1 MKKLTYLSIFVM
13 LLLAAC
19 GTKEQKSDNPFFSEY
34 DTPFQIPPFD
44 RIDTTHFIPAFVKG
58 IEEEE
63 KEIDAIVNNA
73 DEPTFENT
81 IMALQNSGKLLQ
93 KVGYVF
99 YGLNSAETNPTM
111 QRIARE
117 VSPMTTKHSD
127 NISLNEKLFAR
138 IKTLY
143 DTRETLNL
151 DELQMRTLVKNYD
164 DFVRNGALL
173 NEADK
178 EKLRNINQ
186 ELSKLGLQFN
196 ENQLAETNKNFI
208 LVVDKE
214 EDLAGLSADVI
225 SAAAETAKGFGHEGK
240 WVFTL
245 QKPSLLPF
253 LTYAQNR
260 DLREKLYRGY
270 FMRGDNNNENDNKEI
285 WVKIANLRVER
296 SQLLGYKS
304 HADFVINQNMAQTPE
319 KVYEFLHQIM
329 NPALEASKRDLAE
342 MQNIVKKEG
351 GNFKL
356 ESWDWWFYAE
366 KLRKE
371 KYDLDE
377 NEIKPY
383 LLLSNVRD
391 GMFHVATQLYGIT
404 FTQRTDLPK
413 YHNDVETFEVKEAD
427 GSHVGILFLDYHPRP
442 GKRSG
447 AWCGSYRRQAYIND
461 LKVYPLSTIVC
472 NFTSPTAETPA
483 LLSWDET
490 ETLFHE
496 FGHALHGLFTD
507 GKYNRIAGRVPRDMV
522 ELPSQIMEHW
532 AGEAA
537 VLRNYAKHYQTGEPM
552 PDALIEKL
560 NRASTF
566 NQGFAT
572 TEFIAAAILDMD
584 WHSLTEPTTKDVNT
598 FEKESMARIN
608 LIPEIL
614 PRYRTTY
621 FTHITGGYSA
631 GYYVYLWA
639 GVLDA
644 DAFQAYKETG
654 DIYNKE
660 VAAKFRKHIL
670 SDGGNDEGMVQYLKF
685 RGQDP
690 TVDALLK
697 VRGLN

>member
-1 MKKLTYLSIFVM
+1 MKKLTILPVTLM

-19 GTKEQKSDNPFFSEY
+19 GTQEKNGNPFFSEY
-34 DTPFQIPPFD
+34 DTPFQIPPFEQ
-44 RIDTTHFIPAFVKG
+44 IDTTHYLPAFEQG
-58 IEEEE
+58 IKEQEA
-63 KEIDAIVNNA
+63 EIDAIVNNTN
-73 DEPTFENT
+73 EPTFENT
-81 IMALQNSGKLLQ
+81 IMALQNSGEVLR
-93 KVGYVF
+93 KVSSVF
-99 YGLNSAETNPTM
+99 YGVNSAETNPTM

-117 VSPMTTKHSD
+117 VSPLMTKHGD
-127 NISLNEKLFAR
+127 NISLNEKLFQR

-143 DTRETLNL
+143 ENKENLGL
-151 DELQMRTLVKNYD
+151 DELQLRTLTKYYD
-164 DFVRNGALL
+164 DFVRNGANLS
-173 NEADK
+173 EADK

-186 ELSKLGLQFN
+186 ELAKLTLQFN
-196 ENQLAETNKNFI
+196 ENQLAETNKNFM
-208 LVVDKE
+208 LVVDKM
-214 EDLAGLSADVI
+214 EDLDGLSSDVI
-225 SAAAETAKGFGHEGK
+225 SAAAETAKQVGHEGK

-245 QKPSLLPF
+245 QKPSMLPF
-253 LTYAQNR
+253 LTYAKNR
-260 DLREKLYRGY
+260 ELREKLYRGY
-270 FMRGDNNNENDNKEI
+270 FMRGDNNNDFDNKEI
-285 WVKIANLRVER
+285 WRSVANLRVER
-296 SQLLGYKS
+296 AQLLGYNS
-304 HADFVINQNMAQTPE
+304 HADFVIANNMAKTPE
-319 KVYEFLHQIM
+319 KVYEFLHKVM
-329 NPALEASKRDLAE
+329 EPALEASKRDLAE
-342 MQNIVKKEG
+342 MQKIANKEG
-351 GNFKL
+351 ANFKL
-356 ESWDWWFYAE
+356 ASWDWWYYAE

-383 LLLSNVRD
+383 LLLSNVRE
-391 GMFHVATQLYGIT
+391 GMFHVANKLYGIT

-413 YHNDVETFEVKEAD
+413 YHADVETFEVKEAD
-427 GSHVGILFLDYHPRP
+427 GSPVGILFLDYHPRP

-447 AWCGSYRRQAYIND
+447 AWCGSYRRQGYKGDEKI
-461 LKVYPLSTIVC
+461 YPLSTIVC
-472 NFTSPTAETPA
+472 NFTAPTAETPA

-490 ETLFHE
+490 ETMFHE

-507 GKYNRIAGRVPRDMV
+507 GKYSRIAGSVPRDMV

-532 AGEAA
+532 AGEPE
-537 VLRNYAKHYQTGEPM
+537 VLKVYAKHYQTGEPM

-560 NRASTF
+560 SKASTF

-572 TEFIAAAILDMD
+572 AEYIAAAILDLD
-584 WHSLTEPTTKDVNT
+584 WHSLTKPTELDANT

-644 DAFQAYKETG
+644 DAFQAFKETG

-660 VAAKFRKHIL
+660 VAAKFRTHIL
-670 SDGGNDEGMVQYLKF
+670 QDGGNDDGMVQYFKF
-685 RGQDP
+685 RGQEP
-690 TVDALLK
+690 SIDALLK

>member
-1 MKKLTYLSIFVM
+1 MKKLTILPVALM

-19 GTKEQKSDNPFFSEY
+19 GTQEKNGNPFFSEY
-34 DTPFQIPPFD
+34 DTPFQIPPFEQ
-44 RIDTTHFIPAFVKG
+44 IDTTHYLPAFEQG
-58 IEEEE
+58 IKEQEA
-63 KEIDAIVNNA
+63 EIDAIVNNTN
-73 DEPTFENT
+73 EPTFENT
-81 IMALQNSGKLLQ
+81 IMALQNSGEVLR
-93 KVGYVF
+93 KVSSVF
-99 YGLNSAETNPTM
+99 YGVNSAETNPTM

-117 VSPMTTKHSD
+117 VSPLMTKHGD
-127 NISLNEKLFAR
+127 NISLNEKLFQR

-143 DTRETLNL
+143 ENKENLGL
-151 DELQMRTLVKNYD
+151 DELQLRTLTKYYD
-164 DFVRNGALL
+164 DFVRNGANLS
-173 NEADK
+173 EADK

-186 ELSKLGLQFN
+186 ELAKLTLQFN
-196 ENQLAETNKNFI
+196 ENQLAETNKNFM
-208 LVVDKE
+208 LVVDKM
-214 EDLAGLSADVI
+214 EDLDGLSSDVI
-225 SAAAETAKGFGHEGK
+225 SAAAETAKQVGHEGK

-245 QKPSLLPF
+245 QKPSMLPF
-253 LTYAQNR
+253 LTYAKNR
-260 DLREKLYRGY
+260 ELREKLYRGY
-270 FMRGDNNNENDNKEI
+270 FMRGDNNNDFDNKEI
-285 WVKIANLRVER
+285 WRSVANLRVER
-296 SQLLGYKS
+296 AQLLGYSS
-304 HADFVINQNMAQTPE
+304 HAEFVIANNMAKTPE
-319 KVYEFLHQIM
+319 KVYEFLHKVM
-329 NPALEASKRDLAE
+329 EPALEASKRDLAE
-342 MQNIVKKEG
+342 MQKIANKEG
-351 GNFKL
+351 ANFKL
-356 ESWDWWFYAE
+356 ASWDWWFFAE

-383 LLLSNVRD
+383 LLLSNVRE
-391 GMFHVATQLYGIT
+391 GMFHVANKLYGIT

-413 YHNDVETFEVKEAD
+413 YHADVETFEVKEAD
-427 GSHVGILFLDYHPRP
+427 GSPVGILFLDYHPRP

-447 AWCGSYRRQAYIND
+447 AWCGSYRRQGYKGDEKI
-461 LKVYPLSTIVC
+461 YPLSTIVC
-472 NFTSPTAETPA
+472 NFTAPTAETPA

-490 ETLFHE
+490 ETMFHE

-507 GKYNRIAGRVPRDMV
+507 GKYSRIAGSVPRDMV

-532 AGEAA
+532 AGEPE
-537 VLRNYAKHYQTGEPM
+537 VLKVYAKHYQTGEPM

-560 NRASTF
+560 SKASTF

-572 TEFIAAAILDMD
+572 AEYIAAAILDLD
-584 WHSLTEPTTKDVNT
+584 WHSLTKPTELDANT

-644 DAFQAYKETG
+644 DAFQAFKETG

-660 VAAKFRKHIL
+660 VAAKFRTHIL
-670 SDGGNDEGMVQYLKF
+670 QDGGNDDGMVQYFKF
-685 RGQDP
+685 RGQEP
-690 TVDALLK
+690 SIDALLK

>member
-1 MKKLTYLSIFVM
+1 MKKLTILPVTLM

-19 GTKEQKSDNPFFSEY
+19 GTQEKNGNPFFSEY
-34 DTPFQIPPFD
+34 DTPFQIPPFEQ
-44 RIDTTHFIPAFVKG
+44 IDTTHYLPAFEQG
-58 IEEEE
+58 IKEQEA
-63 KEIDAIVNNA
+63 EIDAIVNNTN
-73 DEPTFENT
+73 EPTFENT
-81 IMALQNSGKLLQ
+81 IMALQNSGEVLR
-93 KVGYVF
+93 KVSSVF
-99 YGLNSAETNPTM
+99 YGVNSAETNPTM

-117 VSPMTTKHSD
+117 VSPLMTKHGD
-127 NISLNEKLFAR
+127 NISLNEKLFQR

-143 DTRETLNL
+143 ENKENLGL
-151 DELQMRTLVKNYD
+151 DELQLRTLTKYYD
-164 DFVRNGALL
+164 DFVRNGANLS
-173 NEADK
+173 EADK

-186 ELSKLGLQFN
+186 ELAKLTLQFN
-196 ENQLAETNKNFI
+196 ENQLAETNKNFM
-208 LVVDKE
+208 LVVDKM
-214 EDLAGLSADVI
+214 EDLDGLSSDVI
-225 SAAAETAKGFGHEGK
+225 SAAAETAKQVGHEGK

-253 LTYAQNR
+253 LTYAKNR
-260 DLREKLYRGY
+260 ELREKLYRGY
-270 FMRGDNNNENDNKEI
+270 FMRGDNNNEFDNKEI
-285 WVKIANLRVER
+285 WRSVANLRVER
-296 SQLLGYKS
+296 AQLLGYSS
-304 HADFVINQNMAQTPE
+304 HADFVIANNMAKTPE
-319 KVYEFLHQIM
+319 KVYEFLHKVM
-329 NPALEASKRDLAE
+329 EPALEASKRDLAE
-342 MQNIVKKEG
+342 MQKIANKEG
-351 GNFKL
+351 ANFKL
-356 ESWDWWFYAE
+356 ASWDWWYYAE

-383 LLLSNVRD
+383 LLLSNVRE
-391 GMFHVATQLYGIT
+391 GMFHVANKLYGIT

-413 YHNDVETFEVKEAD
+413 YQADVETFEVKEAD
-427 GSHVGILFLDYHPRP
+427 GSPVGILFLDYHPRP

-447 AWCGSYRRQAYIND
+447 AWCGSYRRQGYKGDEKI
-461 LKVYPLSTIVC
+461 YPLSTIVC
-472 NFTSPTAETPA
+472 NFTAPTAETPA

-490 ETLFHE
+490 ETMFHE

-507 GKYNRIAGRVPRDMV
+507 GKYSRIAGSVPRDMV

-532 AGEAA
+532 AGEPE
-537 VLRNYAKHYQTGEPM
+537 VLKVYAKHYQTGEPM

-560 NRASTF
+560 SKASTF

-572 TEFIAAAILDMD
+572 AEYIAAAILDLD
-584 WHSLTEPTTKDVNT
+584 WHSLTKPTELDANT

-644 DAFQAYKETG
+644 DAFQAFKETG

-660 VAAKFRKHIL
+660 VAAKFRTHIL
-670 SDGGNDEGMVQYLKF
+670 QDGGNDDGMVQYFKF
-685 RGQDP
+685 RGQEP
-690 TVDALLK
+690 SIDALLK

>member
-1 MKKLTYLSIFVM
+1 MKKLTILPVTLM

-19 GTKEQKSDNPFFSEY
+19 GTQEKNGNPFFSEY
-34 DTPFQIPPFD
+34 DTPFQIPPFEQ
-44 RIDTTHFIPAFVKG
+44 IDTTHYLPAFEQG
-58 IEEEE
+58 IKEQEA
-63 KEIDAIVNNA
+63 EIDAIVNNTN
-73 DEPTFENT
+73 EPTFENT
-81 IMALQNSGKLLQ
+81 IMALQNSGEVLR
-93 KVGYVF
+93 KVSSVF
-99 YGLNSAETNPTM
+99 YGVNSAETNPTM

-117 VSPMTTKHSD
+117 VSPLMTKHGD
-127 NISLNEKLFAR
+127 NISLNEKLFQR

-143 DTRETLNL
+143 ENKENLGL
-151 DELQMRTLVKNYD
+151 DELQLRTLTKYYD
-164 DFVRNGALL
+164 DFVRNGANLS
-173 NEADK
+173 EADK

-186 ELSKLGLQFN
+186 ELAKLTLQFN
-196 ENQLAETNKNFI
+196 ENQLAETNKNFM
-208 LVVDKE
+208 LVVDKV
-214 EDLAGLSADVI
+214 EDLDGLSSDVI
-225 SAAAETAKGFGHEGK
+225 SAAAETAKQVGHEGK

-245 QKPSLLPF
+245 QKPSMLPF
-253 LTYAQNR
+253 LTYAKNR
-260 DLREKLYRGY
+260 ELREKLYRGY
-270 FMRGDNNNENDNKEI
+270 FMRGDNNNDFDNKEI
-285 WVKIANLRVER
+285 WRSVANLRVER
-296 SQLLGYKS
+296 AQLLGYSS
-304 HADFVINQNMAQTPE
+304 HAEFVIANNMAKTPE
-319 KVYEFLHQIM
+319 KVYEFLHKVM
-329 NPALEASKRDLAE
+329 EPALEASKRDLAE
-342 MQNIVKKEG
+342 MQKIANKEG
-351 GNFKL
+351 ANFKL
-356 ESWDWWFYAE
+356 ASWDWWYYAE

-383 LLLSNVRD
+383 LLLSNIRE
-391 GMFHVATQLYGIT
+391 GMFHVANKLYGIT

-413 YHNDVETFEVKEAD
+413 YHADVETFEVKEAD
-427 GSHVGILFLDYHPRP
+427 GSPVGILFLDYHPRP

-447 AWCGSYRRQAYIND
+447 AWCGSYRRQGYKGDEKI
-461 LKVYPLSTIVC
+461 YPLSTIVC
-472 NFTSPTAETPA
+472 NFTAPTAETPA

-490 ETLFHE
+490 ETMFHE

-507 GKYNRIAGRVPRDMV
+507 GKYSRIAGSVPRDMV

-532 AGEAA
+532 AGEPE
-537 VLRNYAKHYQTGEPM
+537 VLKVYAKHYQTGEPM

-560 NRASTF
+560 SKASTF

-572 TEFIAAAILDMD
+572 AEYIAAAILDLD
-584 WHSLTEPTTKDVNT
+584 WHSLTKPTELDANT

-644 DAFQAYKETG
+644 DAFQAFKETG

-660 VAAKFRKHIL
+660 VAAKFRTHIL
-670 SDGGNDEGMVQYLKF
+670 QDGGNDDGMVQYFKF
-685 RGQDP
+685 RGQEP
-690 TVDALLK
+690 SIDALLK

>member
-1 MKKLTYLSIFVM
+1 MKKLTILPVTLM

-19 GTKEQKSDNPFFSEY
+19 GTQEKNGNPFFSEY
-34 DTPFQIPPFD
+34 DTPFQIPPFEQ
-44 RIDTTHFIPAFVKG
+44 IDTTHYLPAFEQG
-58 IEEEE
+58 IKEQEA
-63 KEIDAIVNNA
+63 EIDAIVNNTN
-73 DEPTFENT
+73 EPTFENT
-81 IMALQNSGKLLQ
+81 IMALQNSGEVLR
-93 KVGYVF
+93 KVSSVF
-99 YGLNSAETNPTM
+99 YGVNSAETNPTM

-117 VSPMTTKHSD
+117 VSPLMTKHGD
-127 NISLNEKLFAR
+127 NISLNEKLFQR

-143 DTRETLNL
+143 ENKENLGL
-151 DELQMRTLVKNYD
+151 DELQLRTLTKYYD
-164 DFVRNGALL
+164 DFVRNGANLS
-173 NEADK
+173 EADK

-186 ELSKLGLQFN
+186 ELAKLTLQFN
-196 ENQLAETNKNFI
+196 ENQLAETNKNFM
-208 LVVDKE
+208 LVVDKM
-214 EDLAGLSADVI
+214 EDLDGLSSDVI
-225 SAAAETAKGFGHEGK
+225 SAAAETAKQVGHEGK

-245 QKPSLLPF
+245 QKPSMLPF
-253 LTYAQNR
+253 LTYAKNR
-260 DLREKLYRGY
+260 ELREKLYRGY
-270 FMRGDNNNENDNKEI
+270 FMRGDNNNDFDNKEI
-285 WVKIANLRVER
+285 WRSVANLRVER
-296 SQLLGYKS
+296 AQLLGYSS
-304 HADFVINQNMAQTPE
+304 HAEFVIANNMAKTPE
-319 KVYEFLHQIM
+319 KVYEFLHKVM
-329 NPALEASKRDLAE
+329 EPALEASKRDLAE
-342 MQNIVKKEG
+342 MQKIANKEG
-351 GNFKL
+351 ANFKL
-356 ESWDWWFYAE
+356 ASWDWWFYAE

-383 LLLSNVRD
+383 LLLSNVRE
-391 GMFHVATQLYGIT
+391 GMFHVANKLYGIT

-413 YHNDVETFEVKEAD
+413 YHADVETFEVKEAD
-427 GSHVGILFLDYHPRP
+427 GSPVGILFLDYHPRP

-447 AWCGSYRRQAYIND
+447 AWCGSYRRQGYKGDEKI
-461 LKVYPLSTIVC
+461 YPLSTIVC
-472 NFTSPTAETPA
+472 NFTAPTTETPA

-490 ETLFHE
+490 ETMFHE

-507 GKYNRIAGRVPRDMV
+507 GKYSRIAGSVPRDMV

-532 AGEAA
+532 AGEPE
-537 VLRNYAKHYQTGEPM
+537 VLKVYAKHYQTGEPM

-560 NRASTF
+560 SKASTF

-572 TEFIAAAILDMD
+572 AEYIAAAILDLD
-584 WHSLTEPTTKDVNT
+584 WHSLTKPTELDANT

-644 DAFQAYKETG
+644 DAFQAFKETG

-660 VAAKFRKHIL
+660 VAAKFRTHIL
-670 SDGGNDEGMVQYLKF
+670 QDGGNDDGMVQYFKF
-685 RGQDP
+685 RGQEP
-690 TVDALLK
+690 SIDALLK

>member
-1 MKKLTYLSIFVM
+1 MKKLTILPVTLM

-19 GTKEQKSDNPFFSEY
+19 GTQEKNGNPFFSEY
-34 DTPFQIPPFD
+34 NTPFQIPPFEQF
-44 RIDTTHFIPAFVKG
+44 DTTHYLPAFEQG
-58 IEEEE
+58 IKEQEA
-63 KEIDAIVNNA
+63 EIDAIVNNTN
-73 DEPTFENT
+73 EPTFENT
-81 IMALQNSGKLLQ
+81 IMALQNSGEVLR
-93 KVGYVF
+93 KVSSVF
-99 YGLNSAETNPTM
+99 YGVNSAETNPTM

-117 VSPMTTKHSD
+117 VSPLMTKHGD
-127 NISLNEKLFAR
+127 NISLNEKLFQR

-143 DTRETLNL
+143 ENKENLGL
-151 DELQMRTLVKNYD
+151 DELQLRTLTKYYD
-164 DFVRNGALL
+164 DFVRNGANLS
-173 NEADK
+173 EADK

-186 ELSKLGLQFN
+186 ELAKLTLQFN
-196 ENQLAETNKNFI
+196 ENQLAETNKNFM
-208 LVVDKE
+208 LVVDKM
-214 EDLAGLSADVI
+214 EDLDGLSSDVI
-225 SAAAETAKGFGHEGK
+225 SAAAETAKQVGHEGK

-245 QKPSLLPF
+245 QKPSMLPF
-253 LTYAQNR
+253 LTYAKNR
-260 DLREKLYRGY
+260 ELREKLYRGY
-270 FMRGDNNNENDNKEI
+270 FMRGDNNNDFDNKEI
-285 WVKIANLRVER
+285 WRSVANLRVER
-296 SQLLGYKS
+296 AQLLGYSS
-304 HADFVINQNMAQTPE
+304 HAEFVIANNMAKTPE
-319 KVYEFLHQIM
+319 KVYEFLHKVM
-329 NPALEASKRDLAE
+329 EPALEASKRDLAE
-342 MQNIVKKEG
+342 MQKIANKEG
-351 GNFKL
+351 ANFKL
-356 ESWDWWFYAE
+356 ASWDWWFYAE

-383 LLLSNVRD
+383 LLLSNVRE
-391 GMFHVATQLYGIT
+391 GMFHVANKLYGIT

-413 YHNDVETFEVKEAD
+413 YHADVETFEVKEAD
-427 GSHVGILFLDYHPRP
+427 GSPVGILFLDYHPRP

-447 AWCGSYRRQAYIND
+447 AWCGSYRRQGYKGDEKI
-461 LKVYPLSTIVC
+461 YPLSTIVC
-472 NFTSPTAETPA
+472 NFTAPTAETPA

-490 ETLFHE
+490 ETMFHE

-507 GKYNRIAGRVPRDMV
+507 GKYSRIAGSVPRDMV

-532 AGEAA
+532 AGEPE
-537 VLRNYAKHYQTGEPM
+537 VLKVYAKHYQTGEPM

-560 NRASTF
+560 SKASTF

-572 TEFIAAAILDMD
+572 AEYIAAAILDLD
-584 WHSLTEPTTKDVNT
+584 WHSLTKPTELDANT

-644 DAFQAYKETG
+644 DAFQAFKETG

-660 VAAKFRKHIL
+660 VAAKFRTHIL
-670 SDGGNDEGMVQYLKF
+670 QDGGNDDGMVQYFKF
-685 RGQDP
+685 RGQEP
-690 TVDALLK
+690 SIDALLK

>member
-1 MKKLTYLSIFVM
+1 MKKLTILPVTLM

-19 GTKEQKSDNPFFSEY
+19 GTQEKNGNPFFSEY
-34 DTPFQIPPFD
+34 DTPFQIPPFEQ
-44 RIDTTHFIPAFVKG
+44 IDTTHYLPAFEQG
-58 IEEEE
+58 IKEQEA
-63 KEIDAIVNNA
+63 EIDAIVNNTN
-73 DEPTFENT
+73 EPTFENT
-81 IMALQNSGKLLQ
+81 IMALQNSGELLR
-93 KVGYVF
+93 KVSIVF
-99 YGLNSAETNPTM
+99 YGVNSAETNPTM

-117 VSPMTTKHSD
+117 VSPLMTKHGD
-127 NISLNEKLFAR
+127 NISLNEKLFQR

-143 DTRETLNL
+143 ENKENLGL
-151 DELQMRTLVKNYD
+151 DELQLRTLTKYYD
-164 DFVRNGALL
+164 DFVRNGANLS
-173 NEADK
+173 EADK

-186 ELSKLGLQFN
+186 ELAKLTLQFN
-196 ENQLAETNKNFI
+196 ENQLAETNKNFM
-208 LVVDKE
+208 LVVDKM
-214 EDLAGLSADVI
+214 EDLDGLSSDVI
-225 SAAAETAKGFGHEGK
+225 SAAAETAKQVEHEGK

-245 QKPSLLPF
+245 QKPSMLPF
-253 LTYAQNR
+253 LTYAKNR
-260 DLREKLYRGY
+260 ELREKLYRGY
-270 FMRGDNNNENDNKEI
+270 FMRGDNNNEFDNKEI
-285 WVKIANLRVER
+285 WRSVANLRVER
-296 SQLLGYKS
+296 AQLLGYSS
-304 HADFVINQNMAQTPE
+304 HAEFVIANNMAKTPE
-319 KVYEFLHQIM
+319 KVYEFLHKVM
-329 NPALEASKRDLAE
+329 EPALEASKRDLAE
-342 MQNIVKKEG
+342 MQKIANKEG
-351 GNFKL
+351 ANFKL
-356 ESWDWWFYAE
+356 ASWDWWFYAE

-383 LLLSNVRD
+383 LLLSNVRE
-391 GMFHVATQLYGIT
+391 GMFHVANKLYGIT

-413 YHNDVETFEVKEAD
+413 YHPDVETFEVKEAD
-427 GSHVGILFLDYHPRP
+427 GSPVGILFLDYHPRP

-447 AWCGSYRRQAYIND
+447 AWCGSYRRQGYKGDEKI
-461 LKVYPLSTIVC
+461 YPLSTIVC
-472 NFTSPTAETPA
+472 NFTAPTAETPA

-490 ETLFHE
+490 ETMFHE

-507 GKYNRIAGRVPRDMV
+507 GKYSRIAGSVPRDMV

-532 AGEAA
+532 AGEPE
-537 VLRNYAKHYQTGEPM
+537 VLKVYAKHYQTGEPM

-560 NRASTF
+560 SKASTF

-572 TEFIAAAILDMD
+572 AEYIAAAILDLD
-584 WHSLTEPTTKDVNT
+584 WHSLTKPTELDANT

-644 DAFQAYKETG
+644 DAFQAFKETG

-660 VAAKFRKHIL
+660 VAAKFRTHIL
-670 SDGGNDEGMVQYLKF
+670 QDGGNDDGMVQYFKF
-685 RGQDP
+685 RGQEP
-690 TVDALLK
+690 SIDALLK

>member
-1 MKKLTYLSIFVM
+1 MKKLTILPVALM

-19 GTKEQKSDNPFFSEY
+19 GTQEKNGNPFFSEY
-34 DTPFQIPPFD
+34 NTPFQIPPFEQF
-44 RIDTTHFIPAFVKG
+44 DTTHYLPAFEQG
-58 IEEEE
+58 IKEQEA
-63 KEIDAIVNNA
+63 EIDAIVNNTN
-73 DEPTFENT
+73 EPTFENT
-81 IMALQNSGKLLQ
+81 IMALQNSGELLR
-93 KVGYVF
+93 KVSIVF
-99 YGLNSAETNPTM
+99 YGVNLAETNPTM

-117 VSPMTTKHSD
+117 VSPMTTKHGD
-127 NISLNEKLFAR
+127 NISLNEKLFQR

-143 DTRETLNL
+143 ENKENLGL
-151 DELQMRTLVKNYD
+151 DELQLRTLTKYYD
-164 DFVRNGALL
+164 DFVRNGANLS
-173 NEADK
+173 EADK

-186 ELSKLGLQFN
+186 ELAKLTLQFN
-196 ENQLAETNKNFI
+196 ENQLAETNKNFM
-208 LVVDKE
+208 LVVDKM
-214 EDLAGLSADVI
+214 EDLDGLSSDVI
-225 SAAAETAKGFGHEGK
+225 SAAAETAKQVGHEGK

-245 QKPSLLPF
+245 QKPSMLPF
-253 LTYAQNR
+253 LTYAKNR
-260 DLREKLYRGY
+260 ELREKLYRGY
-270 FMRGDNNNENDNKEI
+270 FMRGDNNNDFDNKEI
-285 WVKIANLRVER
+285 WRSVANLRVER
-296 SQLLGYKS
+296 AQLLGYNS
-304 HADFVINQNMAQTPE
+304 HADFVIANNMAKTPE
-319 KVYEFLHQIM
+319 KVYEFLHKVM
-329 NPALEASKRDLAE
+329 EPALEASKRDLAE
-342 MQNIVKKEG
+342 MQKIANKEG
-351 GNFKL
+351 ANFKL
-356 ESWDWWFYAE
+356 ASWDWWFYAE

-383 LLLSNVRD
+383 LLLSNVRE
-391 GMFHVATQLYGIT
+391 GMFHVANKLYGIT

-413 YHNDVETFEVKEAD
+413 YHADVETFEVKEAD
-427 GSHVGILFLDYHPRP
+427 GSPVGILFLDYHPRP

-447 AWCGSYRRQAYIND
+447 AWCGSYRRQGYKGDEKI
-461 LKVYPLSTIVC
+461 YPLSTIVC
-472 NFTSPTAETPA
+472 NFTAPTAETPA

-490 ETLFHE
+490 ETMFHE

-507 GKYNRIAGRVPRDMV
+507 GKYSRIAGSVPRDMV

-532 AGEAA
+532 AGEPE
-537 VLRNYAKHYQTGEPM
+537 VLKVYAKHYQTGEPM

-560 NRASTF
+560 SKASTF

-572 TEFIAAAILDMD
+572 AEYIAAAILDLD
-584 WHSLTEPTTKDVNT
+584 WHSLTKPTELDANT

-644 DAFQAYKETG
+644 DAFQAFKETG

-660 VAAKFRKHIL
+660 VAAKFRTHIL
-670 SDGGNDEGMVQYLKF
+670 QDGGNDDGMVQYFKF
-685 RGQDP
+685 RGQEP
-690 TVDALLK
+690 SIDALLK

>member
-1 MKKLTYLSIFVM
+1 MKKLTILPVTLM

-19 GTKEQKSDNPFFSEY
+19 GTQEKNGNPFFSEY
-34 DTPFQIPPFD
+34 DTPFQIPPFEQ
-44 RIDTTHFIPAFVKG
+44 IDTTHYLPAFEQG
-58 IEEEE
+58 IKEQEA
-63 KEIDAIVNNA
+63 EIDAIVNNTN
-73 DEPTFENT
+73 EPTFENT
-81 IMALQNSGKLLQ
+81 IMALQNSGEVLR
-93 KVGYVF
+93 KVSSVF
-99 YGLNSAETNPTM
+99 YGVNSAETNPTM

-117 VSPMTTKHSD
+117 VSPLMTKHGD
-127 NISLNEKLFAR
+127 NISLNEKLFQR

-143 DTRETLNL
+143 ENKENLGL
-151 DELQMRTLVKNYD
+151 DELQLRTLTKYYD
-164 DFVRNGALL
+164 DFVRNGANLS
-173 NEADK
+173 EADK

-186 ELSKLGLQFN
+186 ELAKLTLQFN
-196 ENQLAETNKNFI
+196 ENQLAETNKNFM
-208 LVVDKE
+208 LVVDKM
-214 EDLAGLSADVI
+214 EDLDGLSSDVI
-225 SAAAETAKGFGHEGK
+225 AAAAETAKQVGHEGK

-245 QKPSLLPF
+245 QKPSMLPF
-253 LTYAQNR
+253 LTYAKNR
-260 DLREKLYRGY
+260 ELREKLYRGY
-270 FMRGDNNNENDNKEI
+270 FMRGDNNNDFDNKEI
-285 WVKIANLRVER
+285 WRSVANLRVER
-296 SQLLGYKS
+296 AQLLGYNS
-304 HADFVINQNMAQTPE
+304 HADFVIANNMAKTPE
-319 KVYEFLHQIM
+319 KVYEFLHKVM
-329 NPALEASKRDLAE
+329 EPALEASKRDLAE
-342 MQNIVKKEG
+342 MQKIANKEG
-351 GNFKL
+351 ANFKL
-356 ESWDWWFYAE
+356 ASWDWWFYAE

-383 LLLSNVRD
+383 LLLSNVRE
-391 GMFHVATQLYGIT
+391 GMFHVANKLYGIT

-413 YHNDVETFEVKEAD
+413 YHADVETFEVKEAD
-427 GSHVGILFLDYHPRP
+427 GSPVGILFLDYHPRP

-447 AWCGSYRRQAYIND
+447 AWCGSYRRQGYKGDEKI
-461 LKVYPLSTIVC
+461 YPLSTIVC
-472 NFTSPTAETPA
+472 NFTAPTAETPA

-490 ETLFHE
+490 ETMFHE

-507 GKYNRIAGRVPRDMV
+507 GKYSRIAGSVPRDMV

-532 AGEAA
+532 AGEPE
-537 VLRNYAKHYQTGEPM
+537 VLKVYAKHYQTGEPM

-560 NRASTF
+560 SKASTF

-572 TEFIAAAILDMD
+572 AEYIAAAILDMD
-584 WHSLTEPTTKDVNT
+584 WHSLTKPTELDANT

-644 DAFQAYKETG
+644 DAFQAFKETG

-660 VAAKFRKHIL
+660 VATKFRTHIL
-670 SDGGNDEGMVQYLKF
+670 QDGGNDDGMVQYFKF
-685 RGQDP
+685 RGQEP
-690 TVDALLK
+690 SIDALLK

>member
-1 MKKLTYLSIFVM
+1 M

-19 GTKEQKSDNPFFSEY
+19 GTQEKNGNPFFSEY
-34 DTPFQIPPFD
+34 DTPFQIPPFEQ
-44 RIDTTHFIPAFVKG
+44 IDTTHYLPAFEQG
-58 IEEEE
+58 IKEQEA
-63 KEIDAIVNNA
+63 EIDAIVNNTN
-73 DEPTFENT
+73 EPTFENT
-81 IMALQNSGKLLQ
+81 IMALQNSGEVLR
-93 KVGYVF
+93 KVSSVF
-99 YGLNSAETNPTM
+99 YGVNSAETNPTM

-117 VSPMTTKHSD
+117 VSPLMTKHGD
-127 NISLNEKLFAR
+127 NISLNEKLFQR

-143 DTRETLNL
+143 ENKENLGL
-151 DELQMRTLVKNYD
+151 DELQLRTLTKYYD
-164 DFVRNGALL
+164 DFVRNGANLS
-173 NEADK
+173 EADK

-186 ELSKLGLQFN
+186 ELAKLTLQFN
-196 ENQLAETNKNFI
+196 ENQLAETNKNFM
-208 LVVDKE
+208 LVVDKM
-214 EDLAGLSADVI
+214 EDLDGLSSDVI
-225 SAAAETAKGFGHEGK
+225 AAAAETAKQVGHEGK

-245 QKPSLLPF
+245 QKPSMLPF
-253 LTYAQNR
+253 LTYAKNR
-260 DLREKLYRGY
+260 ELREKLYRGY
-270 FMRGDNNNENDNKEI
+270 FMRGDNNNEFDNKEI
-285 WVKIANLRVER
+285 WRSVANLRVER
-296 SQLLGYKS
+296 AQLLGYNS
-304 HADFVINQNMAQTPE
+304 HAEFVIANNMAKTPE
-319 KVYEFLHQIM
+319 KVYEFLHKVM
-329 NPALEASKRDLAE
+329 EPALEASKRDLAE
-342 MQNIVKKEG
+342 MQKIANKEG
-351 GNFKL
+351 ANFKL
-356 ESWDWWFYAE
+356 ASWDWWYYAE

-383 LLLSNVRD
+383 LLLSNVRE
-391 GMFHVATQLYGIT
+391 GMFHVANKLYGIT

-413 YHNDVETFEVKEAD
+413 YQADVETFEVKEAD
-427 GSHVGILFLDYHPRP
+427 GSPVGILFLDYHPRP

-447 AWCGSYRRQAYIND
+447 AWCGSYRRQGYKGDEKI
-461 LKVYPLSTIVC
+461 YPLSTIVC
-472 NFTSPTAETPA
+472 NFTAPTAETPA

-490 ETLFHE
+490 ETMFHE

-507 GKYNRIAGRVPRDMV
+507 GKYSRIAGSVPRDMV

-532 AGEAA
+532 AGEPE
-537 VLRNYAKHYQTGEPM
+537 VLKVYAKHYQTGEPM

-560 NRASTF
+560 SKASTF

-572 TEFIAAAILDMD
+572 AEYIAAAILDLD
-584 WHSLTEPTTKDVNT
+584 WHSLTKPTELDANT

-644 DAFQAYKETG
+644 DAFQAFKETG

-660 VAAKFRKHIL
+660 VAAKFRTHIL
-670 SDGGNDEGMVQYLKF
+670 QDGGNDDGMVQYFKF
-685 RGQDP
+685 RGQEP
-690 TVDALLK
+690 SIDALLK

>member
-1 MKKLTYLSIFVM
+1 MKKLTILPVTLM

-19 GTKEQKSDNPFFSEY
+19 GTQEKNGNPFFSEY
-34 DTPFQIPPFD
+34 DTPFQIPPFEQ
-44 RIDTTHFIPAFVKG
+44 IDTTHYLPAFEQG
-58 IEEEE
+58 IKEQEA
-63 KEIDAIVNNA
+63 EIDAIVNSTN
-73 DEPTFENT
+73 EPTFENT
-81 IMALQNSGKLLQ
+81 IMALQNSGEILR
-93 KVGYVF
+93 KVSSVF
-99 YGLNSAETNPTM
+99 YGVNSAETNPTM

-117 VSPMTTKHSD
+117 VSPLMTKHGD
-127 NISLNEKLFAR
+127 NISLNEKLFQR

-143 DTRETLNL
+143 ENKENLGL
-151 DELQMRTLVKNYD
+151 DELQLRTLTKYYD
-164 DFVRNGALL
+164 DFVRNGANLS
-173 NEADK
+173 EADK

-186 ELSKLGLQFN
+186 ELAKLTLQFN
-196 ENQLAETNKNFI
+196 ENQLAETNKNFM
-208 LVVDKE
+208 LVVDKM
-214 EDLAGLSADVI
+214 EDLDGLSSDVI
-225 SAAAETAKGFGHEGK
+225 SAAAETAKQVGHEGK

-245 QKPSLLPF
+245 QKPSMLPF
-253 LTYAQNR
+253 LTYAKNR
-260 DLREKLYRGY
+260 ELREKLYRGY
-270 FMRGDNNNENDNKEI
+270 FMRGDNNNEFDNKEI
-285 WVKIANLRVER
+285 WRSVANLRVER
-296 SQLLGYKS
+296 TQLLGYNS
-304 HADFVINQNMAQTPE
+304 HADFVIANNMAKTPE
-319 KVYEFLHQIM
+319 KVYEFLHKVM
-329 NPALEASKRDLAE
+329 EPALEASKRDLAE
-342 MQNIVKKEG
+342 MQKIANKEG
-351 GNFKL
+351 ANFKL
-356 ESWDWWFYAE
+356 ASWDWWFYAE

-383 LLLSNVRD
+383 LLLSNVRE
-391 GMFHVATQLYGIT
+391 GMFHVANKLYGIT

-413 YHNDVETFEVKEAD
+413 YHPDVETFEVKEAD
-427 GSHVGILFLDYHPRP
+427 GSPVGILFLDYHPRT
-442 GKRSG
+442 GKRAG
-447 AWCGSYRRQAYIND
+447 AWCGSYRRQGYKGDEKI
-461 LKVYPLSTIVC
+461 YPLSTIVC

-490 ETLFHE
+490 ETMFHE

-507 GKYNRIAGRVPRDMV
+507 GKYSRIAGSVPRDMV

-532 AGEAA
+532 AGEPE
-537 VLRNYAKHYQTGEPM
+537 VLKVYAKHYQTGEPM

-560 NRASTF
+560 SKASTF

-572 TEFIAAAILDMD
+572 AEYIAAAILDLD
-584 WHSLTEPTTKDVNT
+584 WHSLTKPTELDANT

-644 DAFQAYKETG
+644 DAFQAFKETG

-660 VAAKFRKHIL
+660 VAAKFRTHIL
-670 SDGGNDEGMVQYLKF
+670 QDGGNDDGMVQYFKF
-685 RGQDP
+685 RGQEP
-690 TVDALLK
+690 SIDALLK

>member
-1 MKKLTYLSIFVM
+1 MKKLTILPVTLM

-19 GTKEQKSDNPFFSEY
+19 GTQEKNGNPFFSEY
-34 DTPFQIPPFD
+34 DTPFQIPPFEQ
-44 RIDTTHFIPAFVKG
+44 IDTTHYLPAFEQG
-58 IEEEE
+58 IKEQEA
-63 KEIDAIVNNA
+63 EIDAIVNNTN
-73 DEPTFENT
+73 EPTFENT
-81 IMALQNSGKLLQ
+81 IMALQNSGEVLR
-93 KVGYVF
+93 KVSSVF
-99 YGLNSAETNPTM
+99 YGVNSAETNPTM

-117 VSPMTTKHSD
+117 VSPLMTKHGD
-127 NISLNEKLFAR
+127 NISLNEKLFQR

-143 DTRETLNL
+143 ENKENLGL
-151 DELQMRTLVKNYD
+151 DELQLRTLTKYYD
-164 DFVRNGALL
+164 DFVRNGANLS
-173 NEADK
+173 EADK

-186 ELSKLGLQFN
+186 ELAKLTLQFN
-196 ENQLAETNKNFI
+196 ENQLAETNKNFM
-208 LVVDKE
+208 LVVDKM
-214 EDLAGLSADVI
+214 EDLDGLSSDVI
-225 SAAAETAKGFGHEGK
+225 AAAAETAKQVGQEGK

-245 QKPSLLPF
+245 QKPSMLPF
-253 LTYAQNR
+253 LTYAKNR
-260 DLREKLYRGY
+260 ELREKLYRGY
-270 FMRGDNNNENDNKEI
+270 FMRGDNNNEFDNKEI
-285 WVKIANLRVER
+285 WRSVANLRVER
-296 SQLLGYKS
+296 AQLLGYSS
-304 HADFVINQNMAQTPE
+304 HADFVIANNMAKTPE
-319 KVYEFLHQIM
+319 KVYEFLHKVM
-329 NPALEASKRDLAE
+329 EPALEASKRDLAE
-342 MQNIVKKEG
+342 MQKIANKEG
-351 GNFKL
+351 ANFKL
-356 ESWDWWFYAE
+356 ASWDWWYYAE

-383 LLLSNVRD
+383 LLLSNVRE
-391 GMFHVATQLYGIT
+391 GMFHVANKLYGIT

-413 YHNDVETFEVKEAD
+413 YHADVETFEVKEAD
-427 GSHVGILFLDYHPRP
+427 GSPVGILFLDYHPRP

-447 AWCGSYRRQAYIND
+447 AWCGSYRRQGYKGDEKI
-461 LKVYPLSTIVC
+461 YPLSTIVC
-472 NFTSPTAETPA
+472 NFTAPTAETPA

-490 ETLFHE
+490 ETMFHE

-507 GKYNRIAGRVPRDMV
+507 GKYSRIAGSVPRDMV

-532 AGEAA
+532 AGEPE
-537 VLRNYAKHYQTGEPM
+537 VLKVYAKHYQTGEPM

-560 NRASTF
+560 SKASTF

-572 TEFIAAAILDMD
+572 AEYIAAAILDLD
-584 WHSLTEPTTKDVNT
+584 WHSLTKPTELDANT

-644 DAFQAYKETG
+644 DAFQAFKETG

-660 VAAKFRKHIL
+660 VATKFRTHIL
-670 SDGGNDEGMVQYLKF
+670 QDGGNDDGMVQYFKF
-685 RGQDP
+685 RGQEP
-690 TVDALLK
+690 SIDALLK

>member
-1 MKKLTYLSIFVM
+1 M

-19 GTKEQKSDNPFFSEY
+19 GTQEKNSNPFFSEY
-34 DTPFQIPPFD
+34 NTPFQIPPFEQ
-44 RIDTTHFIPAFVKG
+44 IDTTHYLPAFEQG
-58 IEEEE
+58 IKDQEA
-63 KEIDAIVNNA
+63 EIDAIVNNTA
-73 DEPTFENT
+73 EPTFENT
-81 IMALQNSGKLLQ
+81 IMALQNSGELLR
-93 KVGYVF
+93 KVSIVF
-99 YGLNSAETNPTM
+99 YGVNSAETNPTM

-127 NISLNEKLFAR
+127 NISLNEKLFQR

-143 DTRETLNL
+143 ENKENL
-151 DELQMRTLVKNYD
+151 GLDGLQLRTLTKYYD
-164 DFVRNGALL
+164 DFVRNGANLS
-173 NEADK
+173 EADK

-186 ELSKLGLQFN
+186 ELAKLTLQFN

-208 LVVDKE
+208 LVVDKM
-214 EDLAGLSADVI
+214 EDLDGLSNDVI
-225 SAAAETAKGFGHEGK
+225 AAAAETAKQVGHEGK

-253 LTYAQNR
+253 LTYAKNR
-260 DLREKLYRGY
+260 ELREKLYRGY
-270 FMRGDNNNENDNKEI
+270 FMRGDNNNEFDNKEI
-285 WVKIANLRVER
+285 WRKVANLRVDR
-296 SQLLGYKS
+296 AQLLGYNS
-304 HADFVINQNMAQTPE
+304 HADFVIANNMAKTPE
-319 KVYEFLHQIM
+319 KVYEFLHKVM
-329 NPALEASKRDLAE
+329 EPALKASKRDLAE
-342 MQNIVKKEG
+342 MQKIANKEG
-351 GNFKL
+351 ANFKL
-356 ESWDWWFYAE
+356 ASWDWWYYAE

-383 LLLSNVRD
+383 LLLSNVRE
-391 GMFHVATQLYGIT
+391 GMFHVANQLYGIT

-413 YHNDVETFEVKEAD
+413 YHADVETFEVKEAD
-427 GSHVGILFLDYHPRP
+427 GSPVGILFLDYHPRP

-447 AWCGSYRRQAYIND
+447 AWCGSYRRQGYKGDEKI
-461 LKVYPLSTIVC
+461 YPLSTMVC
-472 NFTSPTAETPA
+472 NFTAPTAETPA

-507 GKYNRIAGRVPRDMV
+507 GRYSRVAGSVPRDMV

-532 AGEAA
+532 AGEPE
-537 VLRNYAKHYQTGEPM
+537 VLKFYAKHYQTGEPM
-552 PDALIEKL
+552 PDALVEKL
-560 NRASTF
+560 SKASTF

-572 TEFIAAAILDMD
+572 AEYIAAAILDMD
-584 WHSLTEPTTKDVNT
+584 WHSLTKPTELDANT

-644 DAFQAYKETG
+644 DAFQAFKETG

-660 VAAKFRKHIL
+660 VAAKFRTHIL
-670 SDGGNDEGMVQYLKF
+670 QDGGNDDGMVQYFKF
-685 RGQDP
+685 RGQEP
-690 TVDALLK
+690 SIDALLK

>member
-1 MKKLTYLSIFVM
+1 M

-19 GTKEQKSDNPFFSEY
+19 GTQEKNGNPFFSEY
-34 DTPFQIPPFD
+34 DTPFQIPPFEQ
-44 RIDTTHFIPAFVKG
+44 IDTTHYLPAFEQG
-58 IEEEE
+58 IKEQEA
-63 KEIDAIVNNA
+63 EIDAIVNNTN
-73 DEPTFENT
+73 EPTFENT
-81 IMALQNSGKLLQ
+81 IMALQNSGEVLR
-93 KVGYVF
+93 KVSSVF
-99 YGLNSAETNPTM
+99 YGVNSAETNPTM

-117 VSPMTTKHSD
+117 VSPLMTKHGD
-127 NISLNEKLFAR
+127 NISLNEKLFQR

-143 DTRETLNL
+143 ENKENLGL
-151 DELQMRTLVKNYD
+151 DELQLRTLTKYYD
-164 DFVRNGALL
+164 DFVRNGANLS
-173 NEADK
+173 EADK

-186 ELSKLGLQFN
+186 ELAKLTLQFN
-196 ENQLAETNKNFI
+196 ENQLAETNKNFM
-208 LVVDKE
+208 LVVDKM
-214 EDLAGLSADVI
+214 EDLDGLSSDVI
-225 SAAAETAKGFGHEGK
+225 SAAAETAKQVGHEGK

-245 QKPSLLPF
+245 QKPSMLPF
-253 LTYAQNR
+253 LTYAKNR
-260 DLREKLYRGY
+260 ELREKLYRGY
-270 FMRGDNNNENDNKEI
+270 FMRGDNNNDFDNKEI
-285 WVKIANLRVER
+285 WRSVANLRVER
-296 SQLLGYKS
+296 AQLLGYSS
-304 HADFVINQNMAQTPE
+304 HAEFVIANNMAKTPE
-319 KVYEFLHQIM
+319 KVYEFLHKVM
-329 NPALEASKRDLAE
+329 EPALEASKRDLAE
-342 MQNIVKKEG
+342 MQKIANKEG
-351 GNFKL
+351 ANFKL
-356 ESWDWWFYAE
+356 ASWDWWYYAE

-383 LLLSNVRD
+383 LLLSNVRE
-391 GMFHVATQLYGIT
+391 GMFHVANKLYGIT

-413 YHNDVETFEVKEAD
+413 YHADVETFEVKEAD
-427 GSHVGILFLDYHPRP
+427 GSPVGILFLDYHPRP

-447 AWCGSYRRQAYIND
+447 AWCGSYRRQGYKGDEKI
-461 LKVYPLSTIVC
+461 YPLSTIVC
-472 NFTSPTAETPA
+472 NFTAPTAETPA

-490 ETLFHE
+490 ETMFHE

-507 GKYNRIAGRVPRDMV
+507 GKYSRIAGSVPRDMV

-532 AGEAA
+532 AGEPE
-537 VLRNYAKHYQTGEPM
+537 VLKVYAKHYQTGEPM

-560 NRASTF
+560 SKASTF

-572 TEFIAAAILDMD
+572 AEYIAAAILDLD
-584 WHSLTEPTTKDVNT
+584 WHSLTKPTELDANT

-644 DAFQAYKETG
+644 DAFQAFKETG

-660 VAAKFRKHIL
+660 VAAKFRTHIL
-670 SDGGNDEGMVQYLKF
+670 QDGGNDDGMVQYFKF
-685 RGQDP
+685 RGQEP
-690 TVDALLK
+690 SIDALLK

>member
-1 MKKLTYLSIFVM
+1 M

-19 GTKEQKSDNPFFSEY
+19 GTQEKNGNPFFSEY
-34 DTPFQIPPFD
+34 NTPFQIPPFEQF
-44 RIDTTHFIPAFVKG
+44 DTTHYLPAFEQG
-58 IEEEE
+58 IKEQEA
-63 KEIDAIVNNA
+63 EIDAIVNNTN
-73 DEPTFENT
+73 EPTFENT
-81 IMALQNSGKLLQ
+81 IMALQNSGELLR
-93 KVGYVF
+93 KVSIVF
-99 YGLNSAETNPTM
+99 YGVNLAETNPTM

-117 VSPMTTKHSD
+117 VSPMTTKHGD
-127 NISLNEKLFAR
+127 NISLNEKLFQR

-143 DTRETLNL
+143 ENKENLGL
-151 DELQMRTLVKNYD
+151 DELQLRTLTKYYD
-164 DFVRNGALL
+164 DFVRNGANLS
-173 NEADK
+173 EADK

-186 ELSKLGLQFN
+186 ELAKLTLQFN
-196 ENQLAETNKNFI
+196 ENQLAETNKNFM
-208 LVVDKE
+208 LVVDKM
-214 EDLAGLSADVI
+214 EDLDGLSSDVI
-225 SAAAETAKGFGHEGK
+225 SAAAETAKQVGHEGK

-245 QKPSLLPF
+245 QKPSMLPF
-253 LTYAQNR
+253 LTYAKNR
-260 DLREKLYRGY
+260 ELREKLYRGY
-270 FMRGDNNNENDNKEI
+270 FMRGDNNNDFDNKEI
-285 WVKIANLRVER
+285 WRSVANLRVER
-296 SQLLGYKS
+296 AQLLGYNS
-304 HADFVINQNMAQTPE
+304 HADFVIANNMAKTPE
-319 KVYEFLHQIM
+319 KVYEFLHKVM
-329 NPALEASKRDLAE
+329 EPALEASKRDLAE
-342 MQNIVKKEG
+342 MQKIANKEG
-351 GNFKL
+351 ANFKL
-356 ESWDWWFYAE
+356 ASWDWWFYAE

-383 LLLSNVRD
+383 LLLSNVRE
-391 GMFHVATQLYGIT
+391 GMFHVANKLYGIT

-413 YHNDVETFEVKEAD
+413 YHADVETFEVKEAD
-427 GSHVGILFLDYHPRP
+427 GSPVGILFLDYHPRP

-447 AWCGSYRRQAYIND
+447 AWCGSYRRQGYKGDEKI
-461 LKVYPLSTIVC
+461 YPLSTIVC
-472 NFTSPTAETPA
+472 NFTAPTAETPA

-490 ETLFHE
+490 ETMFHE

-507 GKYNRIAGRVPRDMV
+507 GKYSRIAGSVPRDMV

-532 AGEAA
+532 AGEPE
-537 VLRNYAKHYQTGEPM
+537 VLKVYAKHYQTGEPM

-560 NRASTF
+560 SKASTF

-572 TEFIAAAILDMD
+572 AEYIAAAILDLD
-584 WHSLTEPTTKDVNT
+584 WHSLTKPTELDANT

-644 DAFQAYKETG
+644 DAFQAFKETG

-660 VAAKFRKHIL
+660 VAAKFRTHIL
-670 SDGGNDEGMVQYLKF
+670 QDGGNDDGMVQYFKF
-685 RGQDP
+685 RGQEP
-690 TVDALLK
+690 SIDALLK

>member
-1 MKKLTYLSIFVM
+1 MKKLTILPVTLM

-19 GTKEQKSDNPFFSEY
+19 GTQEKNGNPFFSEY
-34 DTPFQIPPFD
+34 DTPFQIPPFEQ
-44 RIDTTHFIPAFVKG
+44 IDTTHYLPAFEQG
-58 IEEEE
+58 IKEQEA
-63 KEIDAIVNNA
+63 EIDAIVNNTN
-73 DEPTFENT
+73 EPTFENT
-81 IMALQNSGKLLQ
+81 IMALQNSGEVLR
-93 KVGYVF
+93 KVSSVF
-99 YGLNSAETNPTM
+99 YGVNSAETNPTM

-117 VSPMTTKHSD
+117 VSPLMTKHGD
-127 NISLNEKLFAR
+127 NISLNEKLFQR

-143 DTRETLNL
+143 ENKENLGL
-151 DELQMRTLVKNYD
+151 DELQLRTLTKYYD
-164 DFVRNGALL
+164 DFVRNGANLS
-173 NEADK
+173 EADK

-186 ELSKLGLQFN
+186 ELAKLTLQFN
-196 ENQLAETNKNFI
+196 ENQLAETNKNFM
-208 LVVDKE
+208 LVVDKV
-214 EDLAGLSADVI
+214 EDLDGLSSDVI
-225 SAAAETAKGFGHEGK
+225 SAAAETAKQVGHEGK

-245 QKPSLLPF
+245 QKPSMLPF
-253 LTYAQNR
+253 LTYAKNR
-260 DLREKLYRGY
+260 ELREKLYRGY
-270 FMRGDNNNENDNKEI
+270 FMRGDNNNDFDNKEI
-285 WVKIANLRVER
+285 WRSVANLRVER
-296 SQLLGYKS
+296 AQLLGYNS
-304 HADFVINQNMAQTPE
+304 HADFVIANNMAKTPE
-319 KVYEFLHQIM
+319 KVYEFLHKVM
-329 NPALEASKRDLAE
+329 EPALEASKRDLAE
-342 MQNIVKKEG
+342 MQKIANKEG
-351 GNFKL
+351 ANFKL
-356 ESWDWWFYAE
+356 ASWDWWYYAE

-383 LLLSNVRD
+383 LLLSNIRE
-391 GMFHVATQLYGIT
+391 GMFHVANKLYGIT

-413 YHNDVETFEVKEAD
+413 YHADVETFEVKEAD
-427 GSHVGILFLDYHPRP
+427 GSPVGILFLDYHPRP

-447 AWCGSYRRQAYIND
+447 AWCGSYRRQGYKGDEKI
-461 LKVYPLSTIVC
+461 YPLSTIVC
-472 NFTSPTAETPA
+472 NFTAPTAETPA

-490 ETLFHE
+490 ETMFHE

-507 GKYNRIAGRVPRDMV
+507 GKYSRIAGSVPRDMV

-532 AGEAA
+532 AGEPE
-537 VLRNYAKHYQTGEPM
+537 VLKVYAKHYQTGEPM

-560 NRASTF
+560 SKASTF

-572 TEFIAAAILDMD
+572 AEYIAAAILDLD
-584 WHSLTEPTTKDVNT
+584 WHSLTKPTELDANT

-644 DAFQAYKETG
+644 DAFQAFKETG

-660 VAAKFRKHIL
+660 VAAKFRTHIL
-670 SDGGNDEGMVQYLKF
+670 QDGGNDDGMVQYFKF
-685 RGQDP
+685 RGQEP
-690 TVDALLK
+690 SIDALLK

>member
-1 MKKLTYLSIFVM
+1 MKKLTILPVTLM

-19 GTKEQKSDNPFFSEY
+19 GTQEKNGNPFFSEY
-34 DTPFQIPPFD
+34 DTPFQIPPFEQ
-44 RIDTTHFIPAFVKG
+44 IDTTHYLPAFEQG
-58 IEEEE
+58 IKEQEA
-63 KEIDAIVNNA
+63 EIDAIVNNTN
-73 DEPTFENT
+73 EPTFENT
-81 IMALQNSGKLLQ
+81 IMALQNSGELLR
-93 KVGYVF
+93 KVSIVF
-99 YGLNSAETNPTM
+99 YGVNLAETNPTM

-117 VSPMTTKHSD
+117 VSPMTTKHGD
-127 NISLNEKLFAR
+127 NISLNEKLFQR

-143 DTRETLNL
+143 ENKENLGLN
-151 DELQMRTLVKNYD
+151 ELQLRTLTKYYD
-164 DFVRNGALL
+164 DFVRNGANLS
-173 NEADK
+173 EADK

-186 ELSKLGLQFN
+186 ELAKLTLQFN
-196 ENQLAETNKNFI
+196 ENQLAETNKNFM
-208 LVVDKE
+208 LVVDKM
-214 EDLAGLSADVI
+214 EDLDGLSSDVI
-225 SAAAETAKGFGHEGK
+225 SAAAETAKQVGHEGK

-253 LTYAQNR
+253 LTYAKNR
-260 DLREKLYRGY
+260 ELREKLYRGY
-270 FMRGDNNNENDNKEI
+270 FMRGDNNNEFDNKEI
-285 WVKIANLRVER
+285 WRSVANLRVER
-296 SQLLGYKS
+296 AQLLGYSS
-304 HADFVINQNMAQTPE
+304 HADFVIANNMAKTPE
-319 KVYEFLHQIM
+319 KVYEFLHKVM
-329 NPALEASKRDLAE
+329 EPALEASKRDLAE
-342 MQNIVKKEG
+342 MQKIANKEG
-351 GNFKL
+351 ANFKL
-356 ESWDWWFYAE
+356 ASWDWWFYAE

-383 LLLSNVRD
+383 LLLSNVRE
-391 GMFHVATQLYGIT
+391 GMFHVANQLYGIT

-413 YHNDVETFEVKEAD
+413 YHADVETFEVKEAD
-427 GSHVGILFLDYHPRP
+427 GSPVGILFLDYHPRP

-447 AWCGSYRRQAYIND
+447 AWCGSYRRQGYKGDEKI
-461 LKVYPLSTIVC
+461 YPLSTIVC
-472 NFTSPTAETPA
+472 NFTAPTAETPA

-490 ETLFHE
+490 ETMFHE

-507 GKYNRIAGRVPRDMV
+507 GKYSRIAGSVPRDMV

-532 AGEAA
+532 AGEPE
-537 VLRNYAKHYQTGEPM
+537 VLKVYAKHYQTGEPM

-560 NRASTF
+560 SKASTF

-572 TEFIAAAILDMD
+572 AEYIAAAILDLD
-584 WHSLTEPTTKDVNT
+584 WHSLTKPTELDANT

-644 DAFQAYKETG
+644 DAFQAFKETG

-660 VAAKFRKHIL
+660 VAAKFRTHIL
-670 SDGGNDEGMVQYLKF
+670 QDGGNDDGMVQYFKF
-685 RGQDP
+685 RGQEP
-690 TVDALLK
+690 SIDALLK